1 MRAACTALK
10 AAHAL
15 NTLPTQVS
23 SHCCVVFCR
32 TGTETLQ
39 LWDWLAATV
48 EDAAGGDTAV
58 ADLTEARQMAAAAA
72 GASSAAALFGEVS
85 VTASYE

>member
-1 MRAACTALK
+1 VPFAL
-10 AAHAL
+10 HL
-15 NTLPTQVS
+15 L
-23 SHCCVVFCR
+23 CLCCR

-58 ADLTEARQMAAAAA
+58 ADLTQARQMAAAAA
-72 GASSAAALFGEVS
+72 GASSAAALFGEVGIKRKCNT
-85 VTASYE
+85 VQLHCLLAG